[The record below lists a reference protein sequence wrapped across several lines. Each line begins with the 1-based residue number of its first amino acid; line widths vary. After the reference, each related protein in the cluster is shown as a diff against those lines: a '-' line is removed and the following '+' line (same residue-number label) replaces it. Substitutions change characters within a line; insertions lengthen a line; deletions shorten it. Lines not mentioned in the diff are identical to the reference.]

1 MEGLAQYF
9 LSMLTLVFA
18 IASIIAG
25 IFTAYFGSGKSRGV
39 GVVLIII
46 GLLVGVLF
54 IWGTNQ
60 FSFMGTPIDLLNF
73 QNVIVNGVVAVVGAV
88 VGALIA
94 LGIFLLAIMKA
105 YGSTRKKYRCTRRS
119 FVSSG

>member
-1 MEGLAQYF
+1 MEGLPQYF

-25 IFTAYFGSGKSRGV
+25 IFTAYFGSGKSRAV
-39 GVVLIII
+39 GAILIII
-46 GLLVGVLF
+46 GLIVGVLF
-54 IWGTNQ
+54 LWGANLL
-60 FSFMGTPIDLLNF
+60 SFMGTPPELMNF
-73 QNVIVNGVVAVVGAV
+73 AGTIINGIVALIGAV

-105 YGSTRKKYRCTRRS
+105 
-119 FVSSG
+119 

>member
-1 MEGLAQYF
+1 MLSYF

-25 IFTAYFGSGKSRGV
+25 IFTAYFGSGKSRAV
-39 GVVLIII
+39 GAVLIII
-46 GLLVGVLF
+46 GLLVGIVFLYGAGLLTF
-54 IWGTNQ
+54 I
-60 FSFMGTPIDLLNF
+60 GTPSGLLNF
-73 QNVIVNGVVAVVGAV
+73 QGTIVNGIVAVVGAL

-105 YGSTRKKYRCTRRS
+105 
-119 FVSSG
+119 

>member
-1 MEGLAQYF
+1 MEGMLLEFF

-25 IFTAYFGSGKSRGV
+25 IFTAYFGSGKSRAV
-39 GVVLIII
+39 GAILVII
-46 GLLVGVLF
+46 GLIVFILF
-54 IWGTNQ
+54 LWGAGIIG
-60 FSFMGTPIDLLNF
+60 FMGTAPIMF
-73 QNVIVNGVVAVVGAV
+73 EGIIAEGIVAVIGAV

-105 YGSTRKKYRCTRRS
+105 
-119 FVSSG
+119 

>member
-9 LSMLTLVFA
+9 LSMMTLVFA

-25 IFTAYFGSGKSRGV
+25 FFTAYFGSGKSRAV
-39 GVVLIII
+39 GAILIII
-46 GLLVGVLF
+46 GLLVGVIFL
-54 IWGTNQ
+54 WGANLLG
-60 FSFMGTPIDLLNF
+60 FMGQPMDLLNF
-73 QNVIVNGVVAVVGAV
+73 TGTIVNGIVAVIGAV

-105 YGSTRKKYRCTRRS
+105 
-119 FVSSG
+119 

>member
-1 MEGLAQYF
+1 MVGLPQYF

-25 IFTAYFGSGKSRGV
+25 IFTAYFGSGKSRAV
-39 GVVLIII
+39 GAILIII
-46 GLLVGVLF
+46 GLLVGVIFL
-54 IWGTNQ
+54 WGANLLG
-60 FSFMGTPIDLLNF
+60 FMGTPVDLLNF
-73 QNVIVNGVVAVVGAV
+73 SGTVVNGVIAVIGAV

-105 YGSTRKKYRCTRRS
+105 
-119 FVSSG
+119 